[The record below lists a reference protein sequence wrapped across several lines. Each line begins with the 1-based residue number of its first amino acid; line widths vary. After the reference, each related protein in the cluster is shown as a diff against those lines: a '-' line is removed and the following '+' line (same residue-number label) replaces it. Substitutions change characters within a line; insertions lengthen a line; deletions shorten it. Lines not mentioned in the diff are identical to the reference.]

1 MQIIR
6 FFFSPKKKR
15 KKKKKKETEVCK
27 IALGEKKFR
36 PRIEQFHAITEK
48 VLSMKLKASQNPVE
62 LKPNF
67 SQQNA

>member
-1 MQIIR
+1 MQIVP
-6 FFFSPKKKR
+6 FFFSQKEKKKR
-15 KKKKKKETEVCK
+15 KKKETEVCK

-62 LKPNF
+62 L
-67 SQQNA
+67 